1 MADEQ
6 SKLEAPKEK
15 EELFLPLTS
24 QEFTE
29 ALDMLVA
36 RARTAG
42 LRPLQIMAATYVR
55 QSMGLIDG
63 LLAALDGDRVEKVE
77 KVEKV
82 KKDA

>member
-42 LRPLQIMAATYVR
+42 LRPLQIMARTYVR

-63 LLAALDGDRVEKVE
+63 LLAALDGDKD
-77 KVEKV
+77 KKD

>member
-6 SKLEAPKEK
+6 SKLEAAKER
-15 EELFLPLTS
+15 EEPVLPLTS
-24 QEFTE
+24 QEFAD
-29 ALDMLVA
+29 ALDKLVA
-36 RARTAG
+36 HARTAG
-42 LRPLQIMAATYVR
+42 LRPLKIMAATYVR

>member
-6 SKLEAPKEK
+6 SKLEAAKER
-15 EELFLPLTS
+15 EEPVLPLTS
-24 QEFTE
+24 QEFAD
-29 ALDMLVA
+29 ALDKLVA
-36 RARTAG
+36 QARTAG

>member
-15 EELFLPLTS
+15 EKEELFLPLTS
-24 QEFTE
+24 KEFTE
-29 ALDMLVA
+29 ALDKLVA
-36 RARTAG
+36 QARVAG

-63 LLAALDGDRVEKVE
+63 FLAALDGDKVE
-77 KVEKV
+77 KDKKVEK
-82 KKDA
+82 DA